1 MTRRIAVFSGP
12 TATIQNTPPLITSNK
27 ARALAGLPMM
37 PGRFDTIR
45 AQRLAKPVTVYIEM
59 FSGHPLEADA
69 AELYGPPH
77 GWLTANDTFVT
88 DEPAEGGVP
97 VFEVE
102 LRPDDGLYLLPY
114 MAVQA
119 DGSAWEDTTTV
130 PKAPEQLA
138 RQTFFPDA
146 SRIYEEIERF
156 GITSFG
162 QPQSF
167 GPDVDFDFYRP
178 APSGGYKKGLAGAAR
193 TDVGDDDIEP
203 ETFADDFHSYFPF
216 HLNNEPHL
224 RTLARATNMVA
235 DVMASGEYA
244 GAQWLEGSPTT
255 EESMYWLSLVI
266 DTTAPLVGHC
276 AQRPHQTTSADGSRN
291 ICDGVKYIL
300 SGVAL
305 DDDGTD
311 TVGAVQIV
319 DEMVISA
326 REVTK
331 TDARPGNYV
340 ATGGHGGVVV
350 DMGGYG
356 PPELTY
362 RPAKRHT
369 HRSLVNRTN
378 MPDSVLGITGTL
390 DHLATRSVAV
400 KDSTGALLTSAMPQ
414 VSIAKF
420 GRYSQVSSDVDP
432 HLDPEIMAR
441 IQHNLANAELAGF
454 VGEGQ
459 NPYGIMNPVT
469 DNALAVA
476 MHAGFPVVKCGRGNT
491 AGMAY
496 KADYGPFIGGNNLTS
511 TKARMLLMAALLTL
525 GALPPAVDPFHPTEA
540 EKQAT
545 LKAAAA
551 YQAIFDTH

>member
-1 MTRRIAVFSGP
+1 MTKRIAVFSGP

-27 ARALAGLPMM
+27 ARSKAGLPTL
-37 PGRFDTIR
+37 PGRFDAIR

-77 GWLTANDTFVT
+77 GWLSDDGTFVT
-88 DEPAEGGVP
+88 EEPGSGGVP

-102 LRPDDGLYLLPY
+102 LHPDDGLYLLPY
-114 MAVQA
+114 MALQA
-119 DGSAWEDTTTV
+119 DGSAWEDTTAF
-130 PKAPEQLA
+130 PKAPEQHA

-156 GITSFG
+156 GITAFG
-162 QPQSF
+162 RPQSL
-167 GPDVDFDFYRP
+167 GPDVTFDFFRP
-178 APSGGYKKGLAGAAR
+178 APSGGYKRGQVAADR
-193 TDVGDDDIEP
+193 TDIGDGDIKP
-203 ETFADDFHSYFPF
+203 EVFAEDFHSYFPF

-224 RTLARATNMVA
+224 RTLAKATNIVA
-235 DVMASGEYA
+235 DVMATGDYA

-266 DTTAPLVGHC
+266 DTTVPLVGHC

-305 DDDGTD
+305 DDEGID
-311 TVGAVQIV
+311 TVGAVQII

-340 ATGGHGGVVV
+340 ATGGHGGVVA

-369 HRSLVNRTN
+369 HRSLVNLTN
-378 MPDSVLGITGTL
+378 MPDTVTGVTGTL
-390 DHLATRSVAV
+390 DRLTTRPVPV
-400 KDSTGALLTSAMPQ
+400 KDSTGALLPSAMPQ

-420 GRYSQVSSDVDP
+420 GRYSQVSSATDP
-432 HLDPEIMAR
+432 QLDPEIMAR
-441 IQHNLANAELAGF
+441 IEFNLANAELAGF

-511 TKARMLLMAALLTL
+511 TKARLLLMAALLTL
-525 GALPPAVDPFHPTEA
+525 GTLPPAVDPFHPTEA
-540 EKQAT
+540 EKRAT
-545 LKAAAA
+545 LEATAA
-551 YQAIFDTH
+551 YQVIFDTH